1 MATDPYF
8 IELLMK
14 MTNKNATLGRYNKR
28 DTTVTINN
36 VMVSLFS
43 LMAAPWR

>member
-28 DTTVTINN
+28 DTNF
-36 VMVSLFS
+36 VST
-43 LMAAPWR
+43 PQQITTQHR